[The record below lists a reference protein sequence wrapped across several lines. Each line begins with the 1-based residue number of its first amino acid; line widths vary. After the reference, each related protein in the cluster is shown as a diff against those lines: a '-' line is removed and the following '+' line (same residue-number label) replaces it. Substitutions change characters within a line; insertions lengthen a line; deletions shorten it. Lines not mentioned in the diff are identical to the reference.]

1 VFQSLYPPGPFGAT
15 PLTKGGE
22 ETSINLQVKTQ
33 RYRLIALSPITQGGM
48 KGGFDIDM
56 GGKFFNLFIPP
67 APSGPP
73 PLCKGGEETSINLQV
88 KTQRYRLIALSPL
101 TQGGMKGGFDID
113 MGGKYSNLFI
123 PPAPSGPPPLLKGVK
138 KRALTCK

>member
-1 VFQSLYPPGPFGAT
+1 MQPCREEILKSVERHGARILYPPGPFGAT

-22 ETSINLQVKTQ
+22 EAGMNFRMQVQ
-33 RYRLIALSPITQGGM
+33 LSRS
-48 KGGFDIDM
+48 
-56 GGKFFNLFIPP
+56 N
-67 APSGPP
+67 
-73 PLCKGGEETSINLQV
+73 
-88 KTQRYRLIALSPL
+88 ALSPL

>member
-1 VFQSLYPPGPFGAT
+1 MQPCREEILKSVERHGARILYPPGPFGAT

-22 ETSINLQVKTQ
+22 EASINLQVKTQ
-33 RYRLIALSPITQGGM
+33 RYRLIALSPI
-48 KGGFDIDM
+48 
-56 GGKFFNLFIPP
+56 
-67 APSGPP
+67 
-73 PLCKGGEETSINLQV
+73 
-88 KTQRYRLIALSPL
+88 

-138 KRALTCK
+138 KRA